1 MVLRKA
7 TNFMDIRIVNVFS
20 INNKGGNPCAI
31 VDYANNLT
39 AEKMQTKATL
49 LDFPETIFIIQN
61 KNQYILRFFATKG
74 ELPLCCHGALG
85 AAFYLFNSNCLQPI
99 YIQSYHKQTK
109 IDVEYSNDLIAMSI
123 KNNGIILDSKIDFST
138 ISKLLAIDQISID
151 KQLPCAIASIGSPK
165 LLVPIINRNILFDM
179 VPNLDLI
186 THWSKKYSVNG
197 IYAYSKDTENTNSS
211 YVGRSFNPLFSHQE
225 DIATGAAAAALCQ
238 LISKDKVK
246 LEANYIIEQ
255 GSNLQK
261 PSKIYIAITGK
272 NIEIKGEAYFSN

>member
-1 MVLRKA
+1 
-7 TNFMDIRIVNVFS
+7 MDIRIVNVFS